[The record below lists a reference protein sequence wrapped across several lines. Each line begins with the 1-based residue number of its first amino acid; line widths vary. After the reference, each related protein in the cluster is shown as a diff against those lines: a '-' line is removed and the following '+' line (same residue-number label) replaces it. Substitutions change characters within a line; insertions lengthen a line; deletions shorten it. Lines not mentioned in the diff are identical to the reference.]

1 MTGSYKTEF
10 KLNFFFFLNLGSH
23 LLAFVPSKLR
33 VGIFFSV
40 KDQMANISGF
50 GAKR

>member
-10 KLNFFFFLNLGSH
+10 KLNFFFLKLGSH
-23 LLAFVPSKLR
+23 LLAFVPSKSSI
-33 VGIFFSV
+33 GIFFSV
-40 KDQMANISGF
+40 KGQIANISGF